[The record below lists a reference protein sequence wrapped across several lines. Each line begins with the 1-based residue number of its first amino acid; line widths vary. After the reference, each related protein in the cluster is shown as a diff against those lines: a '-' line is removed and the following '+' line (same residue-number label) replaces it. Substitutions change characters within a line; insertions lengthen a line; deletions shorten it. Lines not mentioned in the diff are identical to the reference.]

1 MNWLLA
7 NSIVAAILSIAVL
20 LIARWWRPAP
30 AIVHGLW
37 LMVVLKLVTPPLF
50 EVPLDLSWLPPMHSV
65 AASTPAMPAAMA
77 TVPPVELTAK
87 ATPVALSSLAP
98 SSLPPATSATTATP
112 PARASAEPA
121 NASLWLWLWLG
132 SSSLLLLATA
142 VRTKQIHQS
151 KCAFGRVPLD
161 LKLEVRELAARI
173 GVDVPRMCDDPTTA
187 APYLWT
193 IGATRLVLPVKLLR
207 TCSPH
212 GRAAVLA
219 HELAHLYR
227 KDHWIARCE
236 LLLQALLWW
245 HPLFWFAR
253 SRMRLW
259 AELACDQIA
268 IQTVPDAHLDYAT
281 LLVDAAAHPT
291 HTLPG
296 AAVLASRPAARAA
309 FERRLNMILKETPSR
324 RPSRAWCIP
333 FAGLTLSLFAIPVHA
348 QEPAPEAVQ
357 VEIRVNGKPVRNLS
371 PAQRE
376 ALLEVLLDNNQ
387 APPKQQERRIVVKK
401 PKATEPQEPKPRTQS
416 SSTSSTTTTTTETT
430 DHGMPAAAELKAAL
444 QAGLAEARTEILQDE
459 DLQELGITDEVLA
472 LLDGIGSGKGIE
484 SSLDGLMRGA
494 LKGAGK
500 MVIKELQADE
510 DLQRLGLDKGIA
522 KLVTG
527 LLENE
532 GNQQMLFSLART
544 ALGSALNEAKAEIRA
559 DQDLQQ
565 LGIAADVEGLIDAA
579 ISGNGDFEANLTKV
593 IEKAIGAA
601 MTEVE
606 LSPLQPKAAKKTKKA
621 KKNKLKVEGKQQR
634 ETIR

>member
-1 MNWLLA
+1 
-7 NSIVAAILSIAVL
+7 
-20 LIARWWRPAP
+20 
-30 AIVHGLW
+30 
-37 LMVVLKLVTPPLF
+37 
-50 EVPLDLSWLPPMHSV
+50 
-65 AASTPAMPAAMA
+65 
-77 TVPPVELTAK
+77 
-87 ATPVALSSLAP
+87 
-98 SSLPPATSATTATP
+98 
-112 PARASAEPA
+112 
-121 NASLWLWLWLG
+121 
-132 SSSLLLLATA
+132 
-142 VRTKQIHQS
+142 
-151 KCAFGRVPLD
+151 
-161 LKLEVRELAARI
+161 
-173 GVDVPRMCDDPTTA
+173 
-187 APYLWT
+187 
-193 IGATRLVLPVKLLR
+193 
-207 TCSPH
+207 
-212 GRAAVLA
+212 
-219 HELAHLYR
+219 
-227 KDHWIARCE
+227 
-236 LLLQALLWW
+236 
-245 HPLFWFAR
+245 
-253 SRMRLW
+253 
-259 AELACDQIA
+259 
-268 IQTVPDAHLDYAT
+268 
-281 LLVDAAAHPT
+281 
-291 HTLPG
+291 
-296 AAVLASRPAARAA
+296 
-309 FERRLNMILKETPSR
+309 MILKETPSR
-324 RPSRAWCIP
+324 RASRAWCIP
-333 FAGLTLSLFAIPVHA
+333 FAGLALSLFAIPVNA

-401 PKATEPQEPKPRTQS
+401 PTAAEPQEPKPRTQS
-416 SSTSSTTTTTTETT
+416 SSTTTTTTETT
-430 DHGMPAAAELKAAL
+430 DHGMSAAAELKAAL

-606 LSPLQPKAAKKTKKA
+606 GELSPLQPKAAKKNKKTKRA
-621 KKNKLKVEGKQQR
+621 KLKIEGKQQR